1 MALPK
6 INHPISEV
14 FLQSLGR
21 NVKYRPFLVKEEKL
35 LMIAKESQDKND
47 IKNAIMQVLQNC
59 CLEEGLDVNQLP
71 LFDVEMFFVHL
82 RIKSVGESAKL
93 SFTCENVIEP
103 GSETVAPSVCGHITD
118 YTLDLSKVKY
128 DIPEDHSPIV
138 QLTPTVGIK
147 LKYPTI
153 SIMDAEFD
161 SEYAA
166 IMKIML
172 DNVEY
177 IYDENSVY
185 KRDTISDE
193 ELASFFEELNID
205 QIAQIRN
212 FFNITPRAVLD
223 DQIKCEKCGFE
234 HKIHVGDLNSFFT

>member
-6 INHPISEV
+6 IEHPINEV
-14 FLQSLGR
+14 FLQSLGKK
-21 NVKYRPFLVKEEKL
+21 VKYRPFLVKEEKL
-35 LMIAKESQDKND
+35 LMIAKESEDKND

-59 CLEEGLDVNQLP
+59 CLEEGLNVNDLP
-71 LFDVEMFFVHL
+71 LFDIEMFFVHL

-93 SFTCENVIEP
+93 SFTCENAVDEK
-103 GSETVAPSVCGHITD
+103 TVCDHVTD
-118 YTLDLSKVKY
+118 YTLDLGKVKY
-128 DIPEDHSPIV
+128 DVPEDHSPIV
-138 QLTPTVGIK
+138 KLTESVGIK

-153 SIMDAEFD
+153 SVMDAEFD

-193 ELASFFEELNID
+193 ELVSFFEELNID
-205 QIAQIRN
+205 QIAAIRN
-212 FFNITPRAVLD
+212 FFMVTPRAVLD
-223 DQIKCEKCGFE
+223 DLIKCEKCGFE